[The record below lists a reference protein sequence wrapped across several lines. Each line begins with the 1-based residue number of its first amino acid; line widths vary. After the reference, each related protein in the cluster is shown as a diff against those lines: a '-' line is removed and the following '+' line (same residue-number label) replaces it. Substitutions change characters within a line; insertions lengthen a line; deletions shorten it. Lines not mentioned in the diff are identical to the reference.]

1 MTATRTEWATV
12 TSPDG
17 PMRTFVARPE
27 APGTYPGLVV
37 IQEAFGI
44 NDHIQEVCR
53 RYAALGY
60 VVVSPDLF
68 HRQGVE
74 SIPYS
79 EIAEAKKLIAALSDD
94 QVVDDVFLAVEA
106 LRTDPSVDNARLGV
120 VGYCFGGR
128 CAYVAAGRLTGL
140 RAVVVYY
147 GGRIAT
153 GEVGAPVDRTG
164 EISGSV
170 LAHFGGQDASIPA
183 DQVDALDRALDE
195 AGVDH
200 LVVTYPEAGHGFACD
215 ARPANF
221 EPAAAAEAWAR
232 TTAFLAAAFSD
243 HPRPAQA
250 LVGVG
255 GGNG

>member
-1 MTATRTEWATV
+1 MTSALTEWSTV

-44 NDHIQEVCR
+44 NDHIQDVCR

-68 HRQGVE
+68 HRHGVE

-79 EIAEAKKLIAALSDD
+79 EIAEAKELIATLTDD

-106 LRTDPSVDNARLGV
+106 LRADPAVDNARLGV

-128 CAYVAAGRLTGL
+128 CAYVAASRLTGL

-153 GEVGAPVDRTG
+153 AEPGAPIERTG
-164 EISGSV
+164 QISGSV

-183 DQVDALDRALDE
+183 DQVDALDRALD
-195 AGVDH
+195 AADVDH
-200 LVVTYPEAGHGFACD
+200 LVVTYPDAGHGFACD

-221 EPAAAAEAWAR
+221 DPAAADAAWTR
-232 TTAFLAAAFSD
+232 TTAFLASAFSG
-243 HPRPAQA
+243 HPRPAQV

-255 GGNG
+255 GRNG